1 MSRLDRLV
9 EVVLIGVYRT
19 YDNLLRKSRIWSD
32 SVSKAFG
39 IIAPLFASKDP
50 GICLEPV
57 ISRYNPLAQVR
68 VLFLFNPLKVF

>member
-39 IIAPLFASKDP
+39 IIAPPIRLKRPRNLSRTSHFSLQSP
-50 GICLEPV
+50 GAGT
-57 ISRYNPLAQVR
+57 SS
-68 VLFLFNPLKVF
+68 FLV